1 MSKRTRDM
9 TTGSPARHI
18 LSLAFPLILTNMGQ
32 QFYMIADSAIVGR
45 GVGVKAL
52 AAVGATDWCCW
63 LFLWTM
69 GGLTQGISTFIS
81 RAFGEK
87 NYQELNRNIA
97 ASVVLC
103 ALVGTFLTI
112 VGFSVAKPLLQ
123 LLHTPADIL
132 PGATA
137 YLTTMLIGTLFV
149 MGYNMSASILRALGD
164 GKTPLTAMIIAGLL
178 NIGLDCLFVFV
189 FDWGIVGAALA
200 SVTAQTVAFLYC
212 LIVISKIDFIHLDKD
227 AWQLGNGKLKS
238 MFMFGLPI
246 ALQYVVITLG
256 GIILQSSINLQGS
269 IFIAGYTATN
279 KLYGLLECF
288 AMSLG
293 LASCTF
299 TAQNYGAGLYSR
311 VRRGVA
317 DSVKIISVIALIVT
331 ALSIATRWHILRV
344 FIDVNQPGGWE
355 ALEIAVRYLVIMAA
369 CFIILHILHVFRN
382 TLQAM
387 GIAFWPMMSGFAE
400 FAARVIMAKVIINHI
415 GTDALFI
422 SEPAAWFSALL
433 CVMLPYFFYKNR
445 LLPEEPQE

>member
-1 MSKRTRDM
+1 MDRRTTDM
-9 TTGSPARHI
+9 TAGSPAKHI

-32 QFYMIADSAIVGR
+32 QLYMIADGAIVGR

-87 NYQELNRNIA
+87 NYQELNRNVA

-103 ALVGTFLTI
+103 AIVGTFLTI
-112 VGFSVAKPLLQ
+112 VGFASARPLLQ

-132 PGATA
+132 PVATA
-137 YLTTMLIGTLFV
+137 YLTTMLTGTLFV

-164 GKTPLTAMIIAGLL
+164 GKTPLKAMVIAGLL
-178 NIGLDCLFVFV
+178 NLGLDCLFVFV

-200 SVTAQTVAFLYC
+200 SVIAQTVSFLYC
-212 LIVISKIDFIHLDKD
+212 LTVISKIDFIRLSKD

-299 TAQNYGAGLYSR
+299 IAQNYGAGLYSR
-311 VRRGVA
+311 VKQGVSA
-317 DSVKIISVIALIVT
+317 SVKIVSVMALIVT
-331 ALSIATRWHILRV
+331 GISIATRWHILRV
-344 FIDVNQPGGWE
+344 FIDINEAGGWE
-355 ALEIAVRYLVIMAA
+355 ALEIAVRYLVIMAL

-387 GIAFWPMMSGFAE
+387 GISFWPMMSGFAE

-433 CVMLPYFFYKNR
+433 CVMLPYFFYKGR
-445 LLPEEPQE
+445 LLPDEPQQ